1 MSRKHLETAPNE
13 TSVED
18 LTADQATEELAR
30 LGSEIA
36 RHDELYHGQ
45 DEPEISDADYDA
57 LRRRNLAIEERFPDL
72 KRDDSPT
79 ARVGAAPASGFSKVT
94 HARPMLSL
102 DNAFNDDDV
111 RDFVDRVRRFLGL
124 AADETVAL
132 VAEPKIDG
140 LSASLRY
147 EDGRFVLGATRGD
160 GSVGEDI
167 TINLRT
173 LEDIPDALSGDDVPA
188 ILEVRG
194 EVYMRHADFAELN
207 QAQTAAGKAPF
218 ANPRNS
224 AAGSLR
230 QLDSSITATRKLH
243 FFAYSLG
250 EVSALDAPGHWD
262 VLQQLR
268 AWGFVVNPL
277 ARLCDGADDAVEF
290 HAGIEA
296 DRAGLGYDIDGVVYK
311 VNRLDWQERLGTVSR
326 APRWAIAHKFP
337 AEKALTIIESIGIQ
351 VGRTGS
357 LTPVANLKPVTVG
370 GVVVSRAT
378 LHNED
383 EIARKDI
390 REGDTVIIQRAGDVI
405 PQVLGVVAEKRKKG
419 AKAYVFPDTC
429 PECGSHAVRE
439 AGEVVK
445 RCTGGLI
452 CRAQAV
458 ERLRHFVSRDAFDVE
473 GLGEKQILAFW
484 ERDVVKEPSE
494 IFTLAARNAE
504 LDPPLG
510 DWEGWGETSA
520 GKLFEAIEQRRR
532 VGLDRFIYG
541 LGIRHIGQTNARLLA
556 RTYGSLDKLVAALT
570 EAQDRSSAA
579 YAELLDIDGIGPKV
593 AEAVLEFIA
602 EPHNRSVVERLHA
615 EVTPEE
621 FVLEDTDSPVQGR
634 TVVFTGTL
642 EKMTRAEAKAR
653 AESLGA
659 KVAGSVS
666 AKTDYLVAGPGAGSK
681 LKKAEELEINVL
693 DEDGWLALIG
703 S

>member
-1 MSRKHLETAPNE
+1 MSQSESELATSEV
-13 TSVED
+13 SVED
-18 LTADQATEELAR
+18 LTAKQAASELAW
-30 LGSEIA
+30 LAAEIT
-36 RHDELYHGQ
+36 RHDALYHGADQ
-45 DEPEISDADYDA
+45 PEISDADYDA
-57 LRRRNLAIEERFPDL
+57 LRRRNLAIEERFPEL
-72 KRDDSPT
+72 KREDSPT
-79 ARVGAAPASGFSKVT
+79 ARVGAAPSTGFSKVT

-124 AADETVAL
+124 ATDEPIAL

-140 LSASLRY
+140 LSGSLRY
-147 EDGRFVLGATRGD
+147 EDGGFVLGATRGD

-167 TINLRT
+167 TVNLRT
-173 LEDIPDALSGDDVPA
+173 LDDIPDILSGDDVPEV
-188 ILEVRG
+188 LEVRG
-194 EVYMRHADFAELN
+194 EIYMRHVDFAELN
-207 QAQTAAGKAPF
+207 KAQIAAGKPPF

-230 QLDSSITATRKLH
+230 QLDSTITAARKLH

-250 EVSALDAPGHWD
+250 EVSVLDAPGHWD
-262 VLQQLR
+262 VLQQLSAR
-268 AWGFVVNPL
+268 GFAVNPL
-277 ARLCDGADDAVEF
+277 ARLCNGADEAVAF
-290 HAGIEA
+290 HAEIEGE
-296 DRAGLGYDIDGVVYK
+296 RANLGYDIDGVVYK

-337 AEKALTIIESIGIQ
+337 AEKAQTIIESIGIQ

-405 PQVLGVVAEKRKKG
+405 PQVLGVVIEKRKRG
-419 AKAYVFPDTC
+419 AKAYLFPETC

-484 ERDVVKEPSE
+484 EHGLVKQPGD
-494 IFTLAARNAE
+494 IFTLAARNTG
-504 LDPPLG
+504 LDPPLEE
-510 DWEGWGETSA
+510 WEGWGETSA
-520 GKLFEAIEQRRR
+520 KNLFAAIEQRRQI
-532 VGLDRFIYG
+532 GLDRVIYG

-556 RTYGSLDKLVAALT
+556 RTYGSLDKLLAALS
-570 EAQDRSSAA
+570 EAQDRSSQA

-593 AEAVLEFIA
+593 AEAILEFFA
-602 EPHNRSVVERLHA
+602 EPHNSEVVERLRA
-615 EVTPEE
+615 EVTPDA
-621 FVLEDTDSPVQGR
+621 FVQEDTDSPVQGR
-634 TVVFTGTL
+634 IVVFTGTL

-653 AESLGA
+653 AEALGA

-681 LKKAEELEINVL
+681 LKKAQELEVTVL
-693 DEDGWLALIG
+693 DEDSWLALIA